1 MVKGSEAAS
10 EAEAASKAA
19 SARPGP
25 DKARQ
30 GRGLSAGSRYA
41 RWLAPAVSGPA
52 AVIELVVAM
61 VLAMGLAYVVL
72 PQNPLLLGL
81 GFPWAWLLPVV
92 LALRY
97 GTLIGVGSVLML
109 LGGWFFFH
117 DLGAQEGAFPRV
129 FFLGGLLL
137 VLVAGQF
144 GDVWGTR
151 LARAK
156 AVNRYLDERLAALT
170 KNHYLLRISHAR
182 LENDL
187 LARPTTLRDTLS
199 QLRGVALGDAAVTG
213 GELAGAQPMLQV
225 VAQACQLEAAAL
237 YPCRGGTVA
246 PHAVAR
252 MGPDFALDAGDPLVR
267 HCLETRELAH
277 LRSAG
282 LQHEAHT
289 RYVAVAPLLAGSDQ
303 LIGVLVVERLPFLSL
318 NYENLQLLM
327 VLMGYYAD
335 GVEHARATH
344 EIQAAVPACPYA
356 FALDYARLSRLRRE
370 SGIESSVVALVFDH
384 DEARDALFEQ
394 VIRSRRALD
403 VAWPA
408 TSPHHRA
415 MLTLMPLSDAQAVSA
430 YLVRIEDML
439 RAQFGTDFASA
450 KIGVHSL
457 SVPAHGAEDA
467 FVRFLHRCDIQTG
480 APGDGAP
487 AQGGEPAVAGG
498 NAEPVHG

>member
-1 MVKGSEAAS
+1 MANSSEAPVRAG
-10 EAEAASKAA
+10 KT
-19 SARPGP
+19 
-25 DKARQ
+25 RQ
-30 GRGLSAGSRYA
+30 GQGIGLGGRYA

-52 AVIELVVAM
+52 ALVELVVVM
-61 VLAMGLAYVVL
+61 VLAMGLAYLML

-117 DLGAQEGAFPRV
+117 ELGAQEGAFPRM

-151 LARAK
+151 LARAR

-199 QLRGVALGDAAVTG
+199 QLRGVALEDAALSG

-237 YPCRGGTVA
+237 YPCRGD
-246 PHAVAR
+246 AVVPQAAAR
-252 MGPDFALDAGDPLVR
+252 TGPEFDLDVDDPLIR

-282 LQHEAHT
+282 LQHDART
-289 RYVAVAPLLAGSDQ
+289 RYVAVAPVLAGSDDV
-303 LIGVLVVERLPFLSL
+303 IGVLVVERMPFLSL

-344 EIQAAVPACPYA
+344 GIQAAVPACPYA
-356 FALDYARLSRLRRE
+356 FALDFARLSRLRRE
-370 SGIESSVVALVFDH
+370 TGIESSVVALVFDL

-439 RAQFGTDFASA
+439 RAQFGTNFAA
-450 KIGVHSL
+450 AQIGVYSL
-457 SVPAHGAEDA
+457 SVPATGSEEAL
-467 FVRFLHRCDIQTG
+467 VRLLHRCDIDTG
-480 APGDGAP
+480 APEARHDTTPPAGASD
-487 AQGGEPAVAGG
+487 QGAG
-498 NAEPVHG
+498 HG